1 MAAVQKVREYKMEQN
16 LCVKGTRLIVYMPEE
31 VDHISSDDLR
41 RAADH
46 AMKNPHI
53 RHIVFDFADT
63 LFMDSSG
70 IGMMM
75 GRYREIIQRG
85 GDMIAVNTNR
95 RIEKILLLS
104 GIQKLI
110 SIESVRKEGDCYGD
124 YE

>member
-1 MAAVQKVREYKMEQN
+1 MEQN
-16 LCVKGTRLIVYMPEE
+16 LCVKGTKLIVYMPEE
-31 VDHISSDDLR
+31 VDHISADDLR
-41 RAADH
+41 RAADI
-46 AMKNPHI
+46 AMRNLDI
-53 RHIVFDFADT
+53 RHIVFDFSDT
-63 LFMDSSG
+63 MFMDSSG

-75 GRYREIIQRG
+75 GRYRKIIQRG

-110 SIESVRKEGDCYGD
+110 RIKRMRKEGDCYGD

>member
-1 MAAVQKVREYKMEQN
+1 MEQN
-16 LCVKGTRLIVYMPEE
+16 LCVKGTKLIVYMPEE

-41 RAADH
+41 RAADI
-46 AMKNPHI
+46 AMRNPDI
-53 RHIVFDFADT
+53 RHIVFDFSDT
-63 LFMDSSG
+63 MFMDSSG

-75 GRYREIIQRG
+75 GRYRKIIQRG

-110 SIESVRKEGDCYGD
+110 PIKKMRKEGDCYGD

>member
-1 MAAVQKVREYKMEQN
+1 MEQN
-16 LCVKGTRLIVYMPEE
+16 LCVKGTQLIVYMPEE
-31 VDHISSDDLR
+31 VDHISSDELR
-41 RAADH
+41 RAANI
-46 AMKNPHI
+46 AMKNPNI
-53 RHIVFDFADT
+53 RHIIFDFQDT
-63 LFMDSSG
+63 RFMDSSG

-110 SIESVRKEGDCYGD
+110 LIESMRKEGDCYGD

>member
-1 MAAVQKVREYKMEQN
+1 MEQN
-16 LCVKGTRLIVYMPEE
+16 LCIKGTWLIVYMPEE

-41 RAADH
+41 RAADV
-46 AMKNPHI
+46 AMKNPNI
-53 RHIVFDFADT
+53 RHIAFDFSDT

-110 SIESVRKEGDCYGD
+110 SIESMKKGGDCYG
-124 YE
+124 EHE